1 VHTVTL
7 RLRYVAGVSPAKWL
21 RAWNE
26 RRPDLPLEAAR
37 VEQVDQLTE
46 LRSVN
51 ADVAF
56 VRLPIDDDGLHT
68 IELWDEL
75 AVVVLPNDHPLAE
88 AESLTLSDLEGDPL
102 APVQPEAAMT
112 VELVAVGSGHAI
124 LPHGVAR
131 LHHRRDVVAIPVT
144 DAPTT
149 RIALVWRVERDD
161 ADIQEFVAIVR
172 GRTARSS
179 RRAESESADA
189 EPADAVADATGKGGA
204 KAGTGKGDAKAG
216 TGKGGPKAGTGKGD
230 AKAGTGKGRS
240 GGAKPRTGGKAANR
254 GGRGTGG
261 GTKSGRPGKG
271 SKGGAH
277 GGGKGGRGRG
287 GRGGRGR

>member
-1 VHTVTL
+1 MGAVQTVML

-26 RRPDLPLEAAR
+26 RRGDLPLEAVR
-37 VEQVDQLTE
+37 VEQRDQLTE
-46 LRSVN
+46 LRSGE

-75 AVVVLPNDHPLAE
+75 AVAVLPNDHPLAE
-88 AESLTLSDLEGDPL
+88 AESLTLADLESDPP
-102 APVQPEAAMT
+102 APVQSEAAMT
-112 VELVAVGSGHAI
+112 VELVAAGSGHAI

-144 DAPTT
+144 DVPTT
-149 RIALVWRVERDD
+149 RIALVWRIERDD
-161 ADIQEFVAIVR
+161 ADIQEFVAVVR

-179 RRAESESADA
+179 RREESEADA
-189 EPADAVADATGKGGA
+189 ADATADGGGT
-204 KAGTGKGDAKAG
+204 AGRASTKGDAKAG
-216 TGKGGPKAGTGKGD
+216 TGKSSAKTGTGK
-230 AKAGTGKGRS
+230 KGS
-240 GGAKPRTGGKAANR
+240 DGAKPRTGGKAANR

-277 GGGKGGRGRG
+277 GGGKGGRGR
-287 GRGGRGR
+287 RGRGR

>member
-1 VHTVTL
+1 MGAVHTVTL
-7 RLRYVAGVSPAKWL
+7 RLRYVAGVSPTKWL

-26 RRPDLPLEAAR
+26 RRPDLPLEAVR
-37 VEQVDQLTE
+37 VEQRDQLTA
-46 LRSVN
+46 LLAGD

-68 IELWDEL
+68 ITLWEEL
-75 AVVVLPNDHPLAE
+75 AVAVLPKDHPLAQ
-88 AESLTLSDLEGDPL
+88 AESLTLADLDGDPL
-102 APVQPEAAMT
+102 APVQPEAALT
-112 VELVAVGSGHAI
+112 VELVAAGTGHAI

-161 ADIQEFVAIVR
+161 ADVQELVAVVR

-179 RRAESESADA
+179 RREEDEAADA
-189 EPADAVADATGKGGA
+189 EPADAAVTGKDKATGKSPAGKGGA
-204 KAGTGKGDAKAG
+204 KGGK
-216 TGKGGPKAGTGKGD
+216 GKGG
-230 AKAGTGKGRS
+230 S
-240 GGAKPRTGGKAANR
+240 EGAKPRTGGKAANR
-254 GGRGTGG
+254 GGRGAGG
-261 GTKSGRPGKG
+261 GTKSGRSGKG

-277 GGGKGGRGRG
+277 GGRKGGRGRG
-287 GRGGRGR
+287 GRGR